1 MNTKIFNKLNQMIKD
16 SPQLLLD
23 NNAMQQAINGEFC
36 VDISH
41 TSTNITT
48 LVNRIDEAVMERY
61 FSKVWQPETKKYK
74 YSGLSIIDEVNALNP
89 EHVLDVGCGYNEFK
103 GKIRN
108 LTGIDPYN
116 SRADDMVHTLDYKTH
131 IKYDVIICLGSIN
144 FGSTDKIIKELQ
156 HVVSL
161 SKEGGLLIFR
171 ANPGIQHKAFESQWI
186 DFFDWN
192 TTFIMNTAQALNCT
206 VKKLHR
212 DMPKNAENGG
222 RFYFVLE
229 KNN

>member
-16 SPQLLLD
+16 SPRLLLD
-23 NNAMQQAINGEFC
+23 SNSMQQAVNGEFC
-36 VDISH
+36 VDILQP
-41 TSTNITT
+41 STNITT

-61 FSKVWQPETKKYK
+61 FSEVWQPETKKYK

-103 GKIRN
+103 GKIHN

>member
-1 MNTKIFNKLNQMIKD
+1 MNTKILNKINQMIKD

-23 NNAMQQAINGEFC
+23 NDLLHHSINGEFS
-36 VDISH
+36 VDIQH
-41 TSTNITT
+41 TFTTITS
-48 LVNRIDEAVMERY
+48 LVTDIDEAVMKKY
-61 FSKVWQPETKKYK
+61 FSDVWQPETKKYK

-89 EHVLDVGCGYNEFK
+89 THVLDVGCGYNEFK
-103 GKIRN
+103 GKIQN

-116 SRADDMVHTLDYKTH
+116 NRADIMVHTLEYKTN
-131 IKYDVIICLGSIN
+131 ILYDVVICLGSIN

-156 HVVSL
+156 KVVGL
-161 SKEGGLLIFR
+161 TKQGGLVIFR

-192 TTFIMNTAQALNCT
+192 TSFIVNIAQTLKCK
-206 VKKLHR
+206 VVQLHR
-212 DMPKNAENGG
+212 DVPQNAVNGG

-229 KNN
+229 KN